1 MNDYY
6 PPGTPSDFL
15 KEDEPEMIDD
25 FKQRKIDARELH
37 WETDSGAIPVDSLD
51 EFVNYLIEE
60 EFEILK
66 DIVHRQLDDEWPKK
80 GGD

>member
-15 KEDEPEMIDD
+15 KEDEPKMIDD
-25 FKQRKIDARELH
+25 FKQRKIDARKLH
-37 WETDSGAIPVDSLD
+37 WDTDWGAIPVDSLD

-60 EFEILK
+60 EFEILT
-66 DIVHRQLDDEWPKK
+66 DIVHTQLDDEWPKR